1 MCSPF
6 VTLMQLFIG
15 RANAGQCSI
24 QVLRRPAGE
33 IYLHNN
39 VSVIINGRRT
49 LGAVGYLGNIL
60 TVNSSIHKC
69 TSCGLYSL

>member
-6 VTLMQLFIG
+6 VTLMQLFIE

-24 QVLRRPAGE
+24 QVLRKPAGE

-39 VSVIINGRRT
+39 FSLIINDSWT
-49 LGAVGYLGNIL
+49 LGAVDYLGNSL
-60 TVNSSIHKC
+60 TVNSPIHKY